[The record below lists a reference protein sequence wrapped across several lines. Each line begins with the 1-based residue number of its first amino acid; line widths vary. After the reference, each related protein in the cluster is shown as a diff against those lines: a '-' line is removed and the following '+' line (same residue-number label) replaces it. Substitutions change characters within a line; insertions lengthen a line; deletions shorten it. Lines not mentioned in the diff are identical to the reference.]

1 MCGIVVYYGNAQN
14 RLTRILTGMWAI
26 IYRAPDSTGI
36 GLVGSD
42 LEPLKIRRAL
52 GSVENLIDRL
62 MLDPVFEETDLQAG
76 AFMADDTDS
85 QAGYI
90 ARFQKRLLAHE
101 GFSFHEATSFPTW
114 SQMTNLQNPVQVMP
128 GTCGDPG
135 SEKSLPLIPPRR
147 SKRRWTI

>member
-1 MCGIVVYYGNAQN
+1 MCGIVVYYGDAQN
-14 RLTRILTGMWAI
+14 RLTRVLTGMWAI

-36 GLVGSD
+36 GLIGSD
-42 LEPLKIRRAL
+42 LEPLKIRREL

-76 AFMADDTDS
+76 AFIETDTAS

-101 GFSFHEATSFPTW
+101 GFSFQEAASYPTW
-114 SQMTNLQNPVQVMP
+114 SKMVDLKSPMLVMP
-128 GTCGDPG
+128 GPVV
-135 SEKSLPLIPPRR
+135 IP
-147 SKRRWTI
+147 

>member
-36 GLVGSD
+36 GLIGSD
-42 LEPLKIRRAL
+42 LEPLKIRREL

-62 MLDPVFEETDLQAG
+62 LVDPVFEETDLQAG
-76 AFMADDTDS
+76 AFIETDTAS

-101 GFSFHEATSFPTW
+101 GFPFRETVSYPTW
-114 SQMTNLQNPVQVMP
+114 SKITDLQDPVQVMP
-128 GTCGDPG
+128 GNCGDPQ
-135 SEKSLPLIPPRR
+135 IR
-147 SKRRWTI
+147 